1 MGDPETVVC
10 MVVMPEDMVCRS
22 LEFPES
28 KREESYV

>member
-1 MGDPETVVC
+1 